1 MSLGLMTKSHED
13 NLCDAAVD
21 RVDGRLEEH
30 PSARTALDA
39 GDCSTKCSETPDVKS
54 FPVDVSI
61 LTLAMDANPVNEVVK
76 LLPDFETKIQE
87 ARRPNNFTRVLC
99 LV

>member
-1 MSLGLMTKSHED
+1 MSCQKVASKTSIPAREQHWM
-13 NLCDAAVD
+13 
-21 RVDGRLEEH
+21 LE
-30 PSARTALDA
+30 
-39 GDCSTKCSETPDVKS
+39 DCSTKCSETPDVKS

-87 ARRPNNFTRVLC
+87 ARRPNNFTRVS
-99 LV
+99 VFGVS